1 MRTIIRAFCG
11 LALGSA
17 SAAYA
22 DFSWELAGF
31 VGQSERGDRS
41 ESDTAVLSAAY
52 YLDDVADGDGPPALA
67 AFLDPTTNLF
77 AAVSEDEATIDFGN
91 GPVPETESSEYTI
104 GGTYVFSRSKW
115 YAGGRYSSGEFDEP
129 QVPLSPPVPVAS
141 DSDNTRYALVAG
153 KYLGTTRLEL
163 SVERSKLE
171 TEQSFTFCP
180 IFPITCFLTSVSSE
194 TRLDTERLDVKHV
207 GRIRSATY
215 AVFGGISSGDAHLD
229 THLTITPLPP
239 GPIAGGLPDLDL
251 YSVDTYAIG
260 AELYPI
266 PSVGVRL
273 GYTRAD
279 RSTFTPGP
287 GLPDEDTLGVGV
299 SWFFR
304 RNVGFEVT
312 LTSVD
317 TELLPR
323 GEGATLRVIGRL

>member
-1 MRTIIRAFCG
+1 MRIVSRALCA

-17 SAAYA
+17 SAAEA

-41 ESDTAVLSAAY
+41 ESDTAALSAAY
-52 YLDDVADGDGPPALA
+52 YLDDVTDGNGPPALA

-77 AAVSEDEATIDFGN
+77 AAVSEDEATIDSGN
-91 GPVPETESSEYTI
+91 GPIPETESSEYTI

-129 QVPLSPPVPVAS
+129 QLPPSPPVPVVS

-153 KYLGTTRLEL
+153 KYFGTTRLEL
-163 SVERSKLE
+163 SLERSTLE

-180 IFPITCFLTSVSSE
+180 VPITCFAISASSE
-194 TRLDTERLDVKHV
+194 TKLDTERLDVKHV

-215 AVFGGISSGDAHLD
+215 AVFGGISSGDAHLN
-229 THLTITPLPP
+229 THLTITPPPP
-239 GPIAGGLPDLDL
+239 GPIAGGPPDLDL

-279 RSTFTPGP
+279 TATFTPGP
-287 GLPDEDTLGVGV
+287 SLPDEDTVGVGV

-317 TELLPR
+317 SELLPR